1 MPDSPRN
8 PTLLSVVAPVYNEE
22 ELVERFV
29 RRACAAVADYT
40 FELVLVNDGC
50 SDATPELLDRMAAED
65 PRVRV
70 IHLSRNFGHQAA
82 LTAGLEHAVGDVV
95 AMIDAD
101 LQDPP
106 ELIPTMVAR
115 WEAGADVVYA
125 VRKQREGET
134 AFKLATA
141 SWFYKLFD
149 KLAQVDLEP
158 NSGDF
163 RLLDRRALDAL
174 LTMTERSRFLRG
186 MTVWVG
192 FTQTA
197 VPYERDARH
206 AGETKYTLR
215 KMLRFSLDAIAS
227 FSHVPLQLA
236 TYVGLL
242 SAGLAFFAIPV
253 VIGLHFAGS
262 YLPGF
267 GSLTIAILLL
277 GGIQLIALGVIGE
290 YVGRIYDEV
299 KHRPLYIVRDE
310 RNRPDR
316 HRRPAG
322 PDRPR
327 RAARARCSRERQS
340 SAAEPWPTPPRTRSR
355 RRSYRAWSTAR
366 SASASRPPATASKA
380 RSRSPATATAAVSPT
395 CSTPPSATS

>member
-1 MPDSPRN
+1 MPDNQARAPS
-8 PTLLSVVAPVYNEE
+8 LLSVVAPVYNEQ
-22 ELVERFV
+22 ELVEAFV
-29 RRACAAVADYT
+29 RRTCAALADYA
-40 FELVLVNDGC
+40 FELVLVNDGS
-50 SDATPELLDRMAAED
+50 SDQTPELLDKVAAED

-82 LTAGLEHAVGDVV
+82 LTAGLEHAIGDAV

-106 ELIPTMVAR
+106 ELIPQMVEQWAS
-115 WEAGADVVYA
+115 GAEVVYA
-125 VRKQREGET
+125 VRKHRPGET

-141 SWFYKLFD
+141 SWFYKLFN
-149 KLAQVDLEP
+149 KLTQVDLEP

-174 LTMTERSRFLRG
+174 LSMTERSRFLRG

-192 FTQTA
+192 FRQTA
-197 VPYERDARH
+197 VPYEREART

-227 FSHVPLQLA
+227 FSHLPLQLA

-242 SAGLAFFAIPV
+242 SAGIAFIAIPV
-253 VIGLHFAGS
+253 VIALHFAGS

-267 GSLTIAILLL
+267 GTLTIAILLI

-299 KHRPLYIVRDE
+299 KHRPLYIVSEE
-310 RNRPDR
+310 RNRPDGL
-316 HRRPAG
+316 HEALPVTKAG
-322 PDRPR
+322 L
-327 RAARARCSRERQS
+327 AARAPE
-340 SAAEPWPTPPRTRSR
+340 
-355 RRSYRAWSTAR
+355 
-366 SASASRPPATASKA
+366 K
-380 RSRSPATATAAVSPT
+380 VG
-395 CSTPPSATS
+395 

>member
-1 MPDSPRN
+1 MNSL
-8 PTLLSVVAPVYNEE
+8 PTARRHPALLSVVAPVYNEQELIE
-22 ELVERFV
+22 EFV
-29 RRACAAVADYT
+29 ARTVAALDGYT
-40 FELVLVNDGC
+40 FELVLVDDGS
-50 SDATPELLDRMAAED
+50 SDRTPELLDRIADLD

-82 LTAGLEHAVGDVV
+82 LTAGLEHADGDVV

-106 ELIPTMVAR
+106 ELIDAMIAE
-115 WEAGADVVYA
+115 WSQGSDIVYA
-125 VRKQREGET
+125 VRRQREGET

-149 KLAQVDLEP
+149 KLAQVNLEP

-163 RLLDRRALDAL
+163 RLLDRQALDAL
-174 LTMTERSRFLRG
+174 LAMTERSRFLRG

-197 VPYERDARH
+197 VSYEREARH

-227 FSHVPLQLA
+227 FSHLPLQLA
-236 TYVGLL
+236 TYVGML
-242 SAGLAFFAIPV
+242 SAGVAFIAIPV
-253 VIGLHFAGS
+253 VIGLRIADS

-267 GSLTIAILLL
+267 SSITIAILLL
-277 GGIQLIALGVIGE
+277 GGIQLIAIGVIGE

-299 KHRPLYIVRDE
+299 KHRPLYIVREE
-310 RNRPDR
+310 RNRPATAGR
-316 HRRPAG
+316 MPIAGASAGLPA
-322 PDRPR
+322 
-327 RAARARCSRERQS
+327 RER
-340 SAAEPWPTPPRTRSR
+340 
-355 RRSYRAWSTAR
+355 
-366 SASASRPPATASKA
+366 
-380 RSRSPATATAAVSPT
+380 VG
-395 CSTPPSATS
+395 

>member
-1 MPDSPRN
+1 MTMSDSTLRT
-8 PTLLSVVAPVYNEE
+8 PTLLSVVAPVYDEE
-22 ELVERFV
+22 ELIEEFV
-29 RRACAAVADYT
+29 RRTCAAIADFP
-40 FELVLVNDGC
+40 FELVLVNDGS
-50 SDATPELLDRMAAED
+50 SDSTPERLDRIAADD

-70 IHLSRNFGHQAA
+70 VHLSRNFGHQAA
-82 LTAGLEHAVGDVV
+82 LTAGLEHAIGDVV
-95 AMIDAD
+95 AMLDAD

-106 ELIPTMVAR
+106 ELIVEMVAQ
-115 WEAGADVVYA
+115 WSQGSDVVYA

-163 RLLDRRALDAL
+163 RLLDRRALNAL
-174 LTMTERSRFLRG
+174 LAMTERSRFLRG

-192 FTQTA
+192 FRQTA
-197 VPYERDARH
+197 VSYQRDARH

-236 TYVGLL
+236 TYAGVI
-242 SAGLAFFAIPV
+242 SAGVAFIAIPV
-253 VIGLHFAGS
+253 VIGLRIADS

-267 GSLTIAILLL
+267 SSITIAILLL

-299 KHRPLYIVRDE
+299 KHRPLYIVREE
-310 RNRPDR
+310 RNRPAKPMEP
-316 HRRPAG
+316 PAG
-322 PDRPR
+322 PITRTGLP
-327 RAARARCSRERQS
+327 ARTPER
-340 SAAEPWPTPPRTRSR
+340 
-355 RRSYRAWSTAR
+355 
-366 SASASRPPATASKA
+366 
-380 RSRSPATATAAVSPT
+380 VG
-395 CSTPPSATS
+395 

>member
-1 MPDSPRN
+1 MSTAFRTPS
-8 PTLLSVVAPVYNEE
+8 LLSVVAPVYNEE
-22 ELVERFV
+22 ELVEEFV
-29 RRACAAVADYT
+29 RRARAAVADHTY
-40 FELVLVNDGC
+40 ELVLVDDG
-50 SDATPELLDRMAAED
+50 STDRTPELLDRIAAED

-106 ELIPTMVAR
+106 ELIGEMVAR
-115 WEAGADVVYA
+115 WGAGADVVYA
-125 VRKQREGET
+125 VRRQREGET

-141 SWFYKLFD
+141 SFFYRLFD

-174 LTMTERSRFLRG
+174 LAMTERSRFLRG

-197 VPYERDARH
+197 VHYERDARQ
-206 AGETKYTLR
+206 AGETKYTVR

-227 FSHVPLQLA
+227 FSHLPLQLA
-236 TYVGLL
+236 TYAGLL
-242 SAGLAFFAIPV
+242 SAGVAFVAIPV
-253 VIGLHFAGS
+253 VIALHFVGS

-267 GSLTIAILLL
+267 GTLTIAILLL

-310 RNRPDR
+310 RNRPTR
-316 HRRPAG
+316 SGAG
-322 PDRPR
+322 PVATAALPGV
-327 RAARARCSRERQS
+327 RAGLPARAR
-340 SAAEPWPTPPRTRSR
+340 EP
-355 RRSYRAWSTAR
+355 
-366 SASASRPPATASKA
+366 
-380 RSRSPATATAAVSPT
+380 VG
-395 CSTPPSATS
+395 

>member
-1 MPDSPRN
+1 MSESAPRQRV

-22 ELVERFV
+22 ELVEEFV
-29 RRACAAVADYT
+29 RRACAAASGHA
-40 FELVLVNDGC
+40 FELVIVNDGS
-50 SDATPELLDRMAAED
+50 SDRTPELLDRIARTD

-82 LTAGLEHAVGDVV
+82 LTAGLEHALGDVV
-95 AMIDAD
+95 VMIDAD

-106 ELIPTMVAR
+106 ELIGEMIAQWGR
-115 WEAGADVVYA
+115 GSDIVYA
-125 VRKQREGET
+125 VRQQREGET

-174 LTMTERSRFLRG
+174 LSMTERSRFLRG

-192 FTQTA
+192 FSQTA
-197 VPYERDARH
+197 IPYERDARH

-215 KMLRFSLDAIAS
+215 RMLRFSLDAIAS
-227 FSHVPLQLA
+227 FSHLPLQLA
-236 TYVGLL
+236 TYAGLL
-242 SAGLAFFAIPV
+242 SAGMAFIAIPIV
-253 VIGLHFAGS
+253 LGLRIAHS

-267 GSLTIAILLL
+267 GAITIAILLL

-299 KHRPLYIVRDE
+299 KHRPLYIVREE
-310 RNRPDR
+310 RNRPAAPMEAAAAPVTR
-316 HRRPAG
+316 AG
-322 PDRPR
+322 LQ
-327 RAARARCSRERQS
+327 ARAPER
-340 SAAEPWPTPPRTRSR
+340 
-355 RRSYRAWSTAR
+355 
-366 SASASRPPATASKA
+366 
-380 RSRSPATATAAVSPT
+380 VG
-395 CSTPPSATS
+395 

>member
-1 MPDSPRN
+1 LRSNHLPIN
-8 PTLLSVVAPVYNEE
+8 HFWEGPTISISRRTPKLLSVVAPVYNEQ
-22 ELVERFV
+22 ELVKTFVERT
-29 RRACAAVADYT
+29 CAAVADYA
-40 FELVLVNDGC
+40 FELVIVNDGS
-50 SDATPELLDRMAAED
+50 SDDTAALLDQMARED

-70 IHLSRNFGHQAA
+70 VHLSRNFGHQAA

-106 ELIPTMVAR
+106 ELIPSMIER
-115 WEAGADVVYA
+115 WVKGADVVYA
-125 VRKQREGET
+125 VRRQREGET

-174 LTMTERSRFLRG
+174 LAMTERSRFLRG

-197 VPYERDARH
+197 VHYERDARH

-227 FSHVPLQLA
+227 FSHLPLQLA
-236 TYVGLL
+236 TYFGMLF
-242 SAGLAFFAIPV
+242 AGLAFVAIPV
-253 VIGLHFAGS
+253 VIILRIVGS

-267 GSLTIAILLL
+267 GSITIAILLL
-277 GGIQLIALGVIGE
+277 GGIQLMAIGVIGE

-299 KHRPLYIVRDE
+299 KHRPLYIVREE
-310 RNRPDR
+310 RNRPAELTGPLSMSR
-316 HRRPAG
+316 AG
-322 PDRPR
+322 L
-327 RAARARCSRERQS
+327 
-340 SAAEPWPTPPRTRSR
+340 SAHVPEN
-355 RRSYRAWSTAR
+355 
-366 SASASRPPATASKA
+366 
-380 RSRSPATATAAVSPT
+380 VG
-395 CSTPPSATS
+395 

>member
-1 MPDSPRN
+1 MTETSPRT
-8 PTLLSVVAPVYNEE
+8 PRLLSVVAPVFNEE
-22 ELVERFV
+22 ELVEQFV
-29 RRACAAVADYT
+29 RRACAAVADFE
-40 FELVLVNDGC
+40 FELVLVDDGS
-50 SDATPELLDRMAAED
+50 SDGTPELLDRIAGQD

-82 LTAGLEHAVGDVV
+82 LTAGLEHAVGEVV

-106 ELIPTMVAR
+106 ELIPEMLACWSR
-115 WEAGADVVYA
+115 GADVVYA

-174 LTMTERSRFLRG
+174 LAMTERSRFLRG

-192 FTQTA
+192 FQQTA
-197 VPYERDARH
+197 VSYERDARH

-215 KMLRFSLDAIAS
+215 RMLRFSLDAITS
-227 FSHVPLQLA
+227 FSHLPLQLA
-236 TYVGLL
+236 TYVGML
-242 SAGLAFFAIPV
+242 SAGVAFIAIPV
-253 VIGLHFAGS
+253 VLILRLAHS

-267 GSLTIAILLL
+267 GSITIAVLLL
-277 GGIQLIALGVIGE
+277 GGVQLIALGLIGE

-299 KHRPLYIVRDE
+299 KHRPLYIVRE
-310 RNRPDR
+310 EINWPSSVGRGV
-316 HRRPAG
+316 AG
-322 PDRPR
+322 P
-327 RAARARCSRERQS
+327 ARHAGLPARVRE
-340 SAAEPWPTPPRTRSR
+340 PIG
-355 RRSYRAWSTAR
+355 
-366 SASASRPPATASKA
+366 
-380 RSRSPATATAAVSPT
+380 
-395 CSTPPSATS
+395 